1 MKSIQQAFIVDDDEI
16 YIELLKIKMRDVNF
30 CKECLVYNDGQA
42 ALEAIKEI
50 CDTNG
55 SLPEVIFL
63 DINMPILDGWG
74 FLDHY
79 EKLENCNTDK
89 VIIYMVTS
97 SMAKADLERVQEFK
111 SIKKYIVKPIT
122 KDQLAEILQAS
133 A

>member
-1 MKSIQQAFIVDDDEI
+1 MKSIQQACIIDDDEI
-16 YIELLKIKMRDVNF
+16 YIELLKIKMRDINF
-30 CKECLVYNDGQA
+30 CEECLVYNDGQSA
-42 ALEAIKEI
+42 IEAIKEI
-50 CDTNG
+50 CDTNR

-79 EKLENCNTDK
+79 EKLEICKTDK
-89 VIIYMVTS
+89 VVIYMVTS

-122 KDQLAEILQAS
+122 KEQLTEILLA
-133 A
+133 AA